1 MNPEW
6 IEDTLEC
13 SSKCEQRFKCWRY
26 ANGIPE
32 NKMSNIKGASDA
44 ANKS

>member
-13 SSKCEQRFKCWRY
+13 SSKCEQRFKCWQY
-26 ANGIPE
+26 VNGIPE
-32 NKMSNIKGASDA
+32 NKTTKGIENAK
-44 ANKS
+44 NKS